1 MYFDLNEE
9 QLKLLIEAIEQY
21 YYMCGYQSEELD
33 SLYLQLKKKKK
44 GGGYPKSTF
53 AFACFDMMLH
63 W

>member
-33 SLYLQLKKKKK
+33 SLYLQLKKKR
-44 GGGYPKSTF
+44 GGGGVINVF
-53 AFACFDMMLH
+53 
-63 W
+63 